1 MSWRLNE
8 VGRIWSIDLE
18 LVASQPIISFSG
30 LILGNI
36 MKIIKILSTLVA
48 FLLLSGAQ
56 CTISGTSGSSS
67 SDREEEPPPAGLVVV
82 IGDGQLIDGPVEGV
96 QFESG
101 SVRGVTGPNG
111 EFRFEE
117 GSTIRF
123 FIGDIALGQPVPAKP
138 LMSPLDLVPGGDLS
152 NPEVTNIARL
162 LQSLDAVPGDGR
174 ITIPGSILTSASAS
188 HPVIGATL
196 EHLDFADN
204 DAFANSGSQL
214 VATLTENFAFTATL
228 VDADTARRH
237 MQASLEQFGLTG
249 SRALPS
255 AP

>member
-1 MSWRLNE
+1 
-8 VGRIWSIDLE
+8 
-18 LVASQPIISFSG
+18 
-30 LILGNI
+30 
-36 MKIIKILSTLVA
+36 MKIIKILSALVA
-48 FLLLSGAQ
+48 FLFLSGAQ
-56 CTISGTSGSSS
+56 CTISGTSGGGSSE
-67 SDREEEPPPAGLVVV
+67 DEEELPAGLVIV
-82 IGDGQLIDGPVEGV
+82 IADGQLIDGPVEGV

-101 SVRGVTGPNG
+101 SVRGITGPNG

-117 GSTIRF
+117 GNTIRF
-123 FIGDIALGQPVPAKP
+123 FIGDIALGQPVPAKT
-138 LMSPLDLVPGGDLS
+138 LMTPIDLVPGGDLTD
-152 NPEVTNIARL
+152 PEVTNIARL

-174 ITIPGSILTSASAS
+174 ITIPGSILASASAS

-204 DAFANSGSQL
+204 EAFANSGSQL

-237 MQASLEQFGLTG
+237 MQASLEQFGPTG
-249 SRALPS
+249 SRGLPS